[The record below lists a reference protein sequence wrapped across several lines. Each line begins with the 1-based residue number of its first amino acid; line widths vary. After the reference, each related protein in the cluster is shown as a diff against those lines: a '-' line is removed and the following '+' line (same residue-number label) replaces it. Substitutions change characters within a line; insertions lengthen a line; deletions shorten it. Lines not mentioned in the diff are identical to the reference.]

1 MAKLTFRRGSRTIRP
16 LAWAEGNLWDG
27 RRVVE
32 VLRSDGATLRRRDD
46 GSYKRA
52 GRDRERLDPRT
63 WIETMRRL
71 GHAAGMM
78 SSSGR
83 VPPPRERALPHY
95 RRPGVDP
102 ATSLTDG

>member
-1 MAKLTFRRGSRTIRP
+1 
-16 LAWAEGNLWDG
+16 
-27 RRVVE
+27 
-32 VLRSDGATLRRRDD
+32 
-46 GSYKRA
+46 
-52 GRDRERLDPRT
+52 
-63 WIETMRRL
+63 MRRL

-102 ATSLTDG
+102 ETNSTDG

>member
-52 GRDRERLDPRT
+52 GRTGSAWTPAPGSRPCAASATPR
-63 WIETMRRL
+63 
-71 GHAAGMM
+71 A
-78 SSSGR
+78 
-83 VPPPRERALPHY
+83 
-95 RRPGVDP
+95 
-102 ATSLTDG
+102 